1 MARILSIETS
11 TSSCSVAVHEDGK
24 LISLSEI
31 TEAGAHAERL
41 MSLIDEALDSAGIR
55 YQNLDAIA
63 VSEGPGSYTGLRIG
77 VSTAKGLAFGLNK
90 PLIGINTLQAL
101 ASAILAEESDLIIP
115 VLDARRMEVYRE
127 VFDWNCNSVDQLQ
140 AEILSEDSFK
150 NFLEKG
156 RVYFLGDAV
165 EKVRNVIQSENAIF
179 MEEVSFSAKHMG
191 EIAFQK
197 FQRIEFADL
206 AYFVP
211 NYLKEFK
218 ALHSKKNPLLIQ

>member
-1 MARILSIETS
+1 M
-11 TSSCSVAVHEDGK
+11 

-101 ASAILAEESDLIIP
+101 ASAILAEERELIIP

-179 MEEVSFSAKHMG
+179 MEEVIFSAKHLG
-191 EIAFQK
+191 RIAFQK
-197 FQRIEFADL
+197 FQRVEFADL

-218 ALHSKKNPLLIQ
+218 ALDSKKNPLLIQ

>member
-1 MARILSIETS
+1 M
-11 TSSCSVAVHEDGK
+11 
-24 LISLSEI
+24 ISLSEI

-101 ASAILAEESDLIIP
+101 ASAILAEESELIIP